1 VACTVWS
8 GGKGANPTYR
18 YGSMAKQQKMYPREF
33 KLEAVQLVKSS
44 GKPMSQ
50 IARDLGVSET
60 ALYRL

>member
-1 VACTVWS
+1 VRT
-8 GGKGANPTYR
+8 PTYR